1 MIEFESTRDGK
12 VPTSE
17 TSVVYDARDGTI
29 VYVHEFIGDGLGLY
43 GAEGQAERAGVALES
58 ARRHLGNT
66 ERLEVLHLPRDFRFE
81 RDTLYRV
88 DLAAGKLAVRDE
100 ASAASRSVG
109 RNVRGIR
116 TI

>member
-1 MIEFESTRDGK
+1 MTEFESTRDDK

-17 TSVVYDARDGTI
+17 TSVIYDTRDGTI
-29 VYVHEFIGDGLGLY
+29 VYVHEFIGDGQGVY
-43 GAEGQAERAGVALES
+43 GAEGQTERARVALEG
-58 ARRHLGNT
+58 AQRHLGNADG
-66 ERLEVLHLPRDFRFE
+66 LEVLHLPRDFRFE